1 MTRPPRLPC
10 VQVDDLALARGGH
23 FLDLPSWRGA
33 RSPAVSQRR
42 LPAPRLC
49 SSIRGRVPPAAPF
62 QETACAWGPRG
73 SHPETP
79 FGLRPAGHSVQSARR
94 PERTCRRA
102 SARAGCAGWDGTAQE
117 GVPGCPGARVSAPR
131 LPAGSPCPGR
141 RWSGAQG
148 GRALAVSHSRPGA
161 GGSAALTSGPL
172 SRVVAPLHLQ
182 CRPLLGPAS
191 CGLWFKEARTPGC
204 VPR

>member
-131 LPAGSPCPGR
+131 LPAGSPAR
-141 RWSGAQG
+141 AAG
-148 GRALAVSHSRPGA
+148 GRELRA
-161 GGSAALTSGPL
+161 G
-172 SRVVAPLHLQ
+172 APL
-182 CRPLLGPAS
+182 RSRTAAP
-191 CGLWFKEARTPGC
+191 GLEA
-204 VPR
+204 PRR